1 MAIQVAQ
8 ITGDTVELLFN
19 PAEDHLHIGEN
30 LSVVAP
36 QEDRGLIVQIIEL
49 KVFFPTTLL
58 SGRNQRTPEDP
69 HSVFPTVSDTPA
81 RPPRRGKPPLPG
93 RAIRSEH
100 LAIAKIRKVT
110 DPAWRTWDGWVPT
123 RGVVVTRTTDREML
137 RHCIPESANPLGL
150 GRTLTG
156 EPFHVERAALGEVN
170 LIVGAKGSGTSHL
183 AKVIVSELIDHG
195 VRCVV
200 FDTTGTY
207 ALVSSDSENS
217 LRSREGRPVM
227 VHLVVGE
234 SLKLGMLHFGLDALL
249 AILKQFGLP
258 RALAMYF
265 ESHVARHLV
274 RLKDQADANQP
285 PPFLGIEDLIQL
297 AQTLEAEG
305 QAVVG
310 GAILSCLEAIK
321 RALVFATQPAEAMIL
336 WDGLAQIRHGG
347 ALVIDLSRLPRRAQ
361 PAIVFSLVGIL
372 KEIAE
377 RDSATESNHSLSMF
391 FDDARPLIARRF
403 IAEGLIPARP
413 LGLTSFFVTTMV
425 SSLGDNLLYAVDNLF
440 LRHMVSDHD
449 VRHLAKSG
457 LVDTDTLRGVGRGLR
472 TPHSLLI
479 GKATGGYPMI
489 FAVKPLG
496 GVEMTSEGAAFWR
509 EPATI
514 RVEPTGDTRTALTTQ
529 VQASTRTDRSLPLF
543 PDETPV
549 PPVDPEFDDT
559 KQIAMTSQPTTPS
572 VAQVTAMWDH
582 IVTRVARRRRILE
595 TILSAARPLRIA
607 GQGFVLGFPPQHRFQ
622 QELVESEEYRSLLE
636 EELKKAFGVTLE
648 VTTEVYPTEVR

>member
-19 PAEDHLHIGEN
+19 PAEDHLRIGEN

-49 KVFFPTTLL
+49 RVFFPTTLR
-58 SGRNQRTPEDP
+58 SGRNQPTPEEP
-69 HSVFPTVSDTPA
+69 HAVFPAVSEPPA
-81 RPPRRGKPPLPG
+81 RPLRRRKPPLPG

-110 DPAWRTWDGWVPT
+110 DPAWHAWDGWIPT
-123 RGVVVTRTTDREML
+123 RDVVVTRTTDREML
-137 RHCIPESANPLGL
+137 RHCIPASANPLGL
-150 GRTLTG
+150 GRTLAG

-170 LIVGAKGSGTSHL
+170 LIVGAKGSETSHL

-207 ALVSSDSENS
+207 VFVTSGHENS
-217 LRSREGRPVM
+217 LSSGEGRPVI
-227 VHLVVGE
+227 VHFVVGE
-234 SLKLGMLHFGLDALL
+234 GLKLGMLHFGLDALL
-249 AILKQFGLP
+249 AILRQFGLP
-258 RALAMYF
+258 SALAMYF
-265 ESHVARHLV
+265 ESQVARRLV
-274 RLKDQADANQP
+274 RIPDQADPNQP
-285 PPFLGIEDLIQL
+285 PAFLGIEDLIQL

-321 RALVFATQPAEAMIL
+321 RTQVFATQPAEAMIL

-377 RDSATESNHSLSMF
+377 RDSATESNHALSMF
-391 FDDARPLIARRF
+391 FDDAQPLVGRHF
-403 IAEGLIPARP
+403 TAEGLIPARL

-425 SSLGDNLLYAVDNLF
+425 SSLGDNLLYRVDNLF
-440 LRHMVSDHD
+440 LRHMMSDHD

-457 LVDTDTLRGVGRGLR
+457 LADTDTLRGVGRGLR

-489 FAVKPLG
+489 FAVNPLAG
-496 GVEMTSEGAAFWR
+496 LEMTSDRAAFWR
-509 EPATI
+509 APDTRGA
-514 RVEPTGDTRTALTTQ
+514 EPTGLTSTALTTQ
-529 VQASTRTDRSLPLF
+529 VQAPTRTDRSLPLF
-543 PDETPV
+543 PDETPERS
-549 PPVDPEFDDT
+549 VDPEFDDG
-559 KQIAMTSQPTTPS
+559 KQIAVTSQPPTPS

-607 GQGFVLGFPPQHRFQ
+607 GHGFVLGFPPQHRFQ
-622 QELVESEEYRSLLE
+622 QELVESEEYRRLLE
-636 EELKKAFGVTLE
+636 EELKKAFGVALE
-648 VTTEVYPTEVR
+648 VTTEVYPTAVR